1 MIPAGRLQMENR
13 SKFVLL
19 ACILLLVAALVFVG
33 SYRENIVV
41 GYPVGLAIFLLG
53 AIFWVN
59 AE

>member
-1 MIPAGRLQMENR
+1 MENR

-33 SYRENIVV
+33 SYIENYVV
-41 GYPVGLAIFLLG
+41 GYPVGFALFLLG
-53 AIFWVN
+53 AIFWVS